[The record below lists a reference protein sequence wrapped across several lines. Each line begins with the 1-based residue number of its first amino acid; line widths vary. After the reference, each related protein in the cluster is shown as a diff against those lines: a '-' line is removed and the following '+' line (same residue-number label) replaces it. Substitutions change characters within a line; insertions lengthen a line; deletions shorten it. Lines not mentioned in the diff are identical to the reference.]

1 MKEEDLNIGKGEE
14 EEAEPYEDDLTG
26 DIANLTNALNNL
38 SEIDGEL
45 LSQKRKAKLAKMKR
59 QIFDTLSYYV
69 SCLPEVT
76 EEED

>member
-14 EEAEPYEDDLTG
+14 EEVETYEEDLAA
-26 DIANLTNALNNL
+26 DIANLTSAFNNL

-59 QIFDTLSYYV
+59 QIFDTLSYYCD
-69 SCLPEVT
+69 CLPEVP
-76 EEED
+76 DMD